1 MRKVVAVL
9 CLSFLM
15 LACNSESK
23 KKEEVNPNSNKGKT
37 LMAIFA
43 HSDDERSVAPILA
56 KYAKEGVNVYLVLA
70 TDGSKGVTEHANIP
84 AGDTLAKVRA
94 AEALCVTETLGIN
107 PPILLNYTDG
117 DLPLWDNV
125 FSLDEK
131 IDSLFKAYEPDVVI
145 TWGQDGGYGHP
156 DHRMVGNIVTEVYQR
171 EATEKMKNLL
181 YPGFLKKH
189 MDAAPELKT
198 EQAQWFQKTLKTSQE
213 QFLTYRIPFTEEDLK
228 IARDA
233 FGCCESQYI
242 PEVMDELF
250 VLIKQSEGHVYFR
263 PWNGSA
269 EIKYD
274 IFQ

>member
-1 MRKVVAVL
+1 MIKLATIF
-9 CLSFLM
+9 CISFLM
-15 LACNSESK
+15 LSCNS
-23 KKEEVNPNSNKGKT
+23 KEDKNQEVSPENNKGKT

-43 HSDDERSVAPILA
+43 HSDDERSIAPILS

-94 AEALCVTETLGIN
+94 EEALCVTETLGIN

-117 DLPLWDNV
+117 DLSLWDNV

-131 IDSLFKAYEPDVVI
+131 IDSLFTKYEPDVVI

-181 YPGFLKKH
+181 YVGFLKEH
-189 MDAAPELKT
+189 MDTAPELKT
-198 EQAQWFQKTLKTSQE
+198 VQANWFRETLKTTKE
-213 QFLTYRIPFTEEDLK
+213 QYLTYRIPFSEEDLV
-228 IARDA
+228 IGREA

-250 VLIKQSEGHVYFR
+250 VLIEQSEGHIYFR
-263 PWNGSA
+263 PWNGST

-274 IFQ
+274 VFE